1 LPMNFTRR
9 TSSKLTHN
17 AKTEDVSATS
27 STTKSSTAM
36 DLMLPFR
43 VLVTPLRT
51 FARLAQQPTAKGL
64 VTLAV
69 LIVAFTTAAQYATAT
84 RIFLTIDD
92 QPTILIATDFFTSWF
107 TNILASTNLSIILYW
122 LVFAAGLALVGRF
135 FGKKEVKLQ
144 SSLVVL
150 AYLLSVLVVLY
161 AVRTITY
168 LALPPIT
175 FTIGSWPPV
184 EEAALDEAL
193 SLVSQNW
200 GPLPVYQFGS
210 YFALV
215 SFAWLVLLGVVAVK
229 AMRDISWQRASLVSV
244 IVFMITAF
252 VFGLP

>member
-1 LPMNFTRR
+1 
-9 TSSKLTHN
+9 LTHN
-17 AKTEDVSATS
+17 AKIEDASAPS
-27 STTKSSTAM
+27 PTTKNSTAM

-69 LIVAFTTAAQYATAT
+69 LIVVSTAAAQYATAT
-84 RIFLTIDD
+84 RIFLTIND
-92 QPTILIATDFFTSWF
+92 QPTSLIATDSFTSWF
-107 TNILASTNLSIILYW
+107 TSILATTNLFIVLYW
-122 LVFAAGLALVGRF
+122 LVFAAGLALVARF

-144 SSLVVL
+144 TSLVVL

-184 EEAALDEAL
+184 EQAAMDDAL
-193 SLVSQNW
+193 NLMSQNW
-200 GPLPVYQFGS
+200 GSLPAYQFGS
-210 YFALV
+210 YFSLV
-215 SFAWLVLLGVVAVK
+215 SFVWLVLLGVVATK

-244 IVFMITAF
+244 VVFTIMAF